1 MSIRSALMSA
11 VLRRTIKKQLDSLED
26 VVEFRENMAKA
37 EGLSAKTPD
46 NVIVTPLNIPCTSG
60 ASIPCELIQ
69 MEEAST
75 KPVLLYFHGGCY
87 VFGGLNGHRDVAW
100 RLAEAGDVRVL
111 LVDYRLAPEHPF
123 PAALED
129 AIECYRWLL
138 AQGTTPDNIAIG
150 GDSAGGGL
158 SVATLVNIKNLGMPM
173 PNCSI
178 LLSPWTDLSL
188 SGDSIGA
195 NADSDVMLTAG
206 ALTKTADHYLGQ
218 TDHRAPLASP
228 LFADLSGLPATFVQ
242 VSESE
247 ILLSDAQR
255 LVTKMVEAGGEA
267 MLDTWP
273 KMPHVW
279 QILASRVPEGKAA
292 IVKLG
297 EFLKA
302 RLRSA
307 A

>member
-1 MSIRSALMSA
+1 MSIRSALISA

-26 VVEFRENMAKA
+26 VVQFRENMAKS

-46 NVIVTPLNIPCTSG
+46 NVIVTPLNIPCKSG
-60 ASIPCELIQ
+60 ASIPCEWIQ

-138 AQGTTPDNIAIG
+138 AQGTTPDKIAIG

-267 MLDTWP
+267 MLETWP

>member
-1 MSIRSALMSA
+1 MSIRSALISA

-26 VVEFRENMAKA
+26 VVQFRENMAKS

-46 NVIVTPLNIPCTSG
+46 NVIVTPLNIPRTSG
-60 ASIPCELIQ
+60 ASIPCEWIQ

-138 AQGTTPDNIAIG
+138 AQGTTPDKIAIG

-206 ALTKTADHYLGQ
+206 ALKKTADHYLGQ
-218 TDHRAPLASP
+218 SDHTAPLASP

-255 LVTKMVEAGGEA
+255 LVTKMVDAGGEA
-267 MLDTWP
+267 MLETWP

-307 A
+307 V